1 MEKNIDDLIDQLSLQ
16 QLKKLVSKYARLDGQ
31 LREEILST
39 APVRNASFN
48 GLMLEEWRRRMEEA
62 IVRDLKGE
70 LDDYYNQKFV
80 NLDTAI
86 ETLTKAV
93 KDLQVRNQSNDAFTL
108 LDETEI
114 RIAKESEC
122 EFVEDEYGTDIYV
135 EYEDVSKKINKLRD
149 LVKIESD
156 KTDRNYF

>member
-1 MEKNIDDLIDQLSLQ
+1 
-16 QLKKLVSKYARLDGQ
+16 
-31 LREEILST
+31 
-39 APVRNASFN
+39 
-48 GLMLEEWRRRMEEA
+48 MEEA

-80 NLDTAI
+80 NWDTEI

-108 LDETEI
+108 LDETEM

>member
-80 NLDTAI
+80 NWDTAV

-108 LDETEI
+108 L
-114 RIAKESEC
+114 
-122 EFVEDEYGTDIYV
+122 
-135 EYEDVSKKINKLRD
+135 
-149 LVKIESD
+149 
-156 KTDRNYF
+156 